1 MIFLDLP
8 NINGKGTPEQQLAEI
23 RSYIYKNNEQINT
36 ALSNL
41 TIDKIWEQT
50 ASAVSSAGQS
60 EDETPKILKQYQR
73 IRDLIIKTADVV
85 AQSDEKMEMAF
96 NGSYLAKSQFGEYFK
111 KTKVAIGQDSVGI
124 TELYDYNTELKT
136 GFETYKRDYEC
147 YIKRGLLDD
156 TTTPIY
162 GIELGVLNDTIILYD
177 EDGNPVEHHLD
188 SNRHFRTRITPDKW
202 SFLEG
207 SGEHSEVAYIQS
219 KAIHFPA
226 AEITGGSININNK
239 FIVSSTGEM
248 TATSGTFGGSLTA
261 ENVSTAWNNRTNKK
275 IRLTSNSL
283 NFYSKYLSDDND
295 DINER
300 CFVLSDLGMSFY
312 KMADSVD
319 SVMAKLNKETYG
331 TGHWGI
337 SMSLRRNF
345 GEFFAVKSYDEGESG
360 SGRYGLVCVPTA
372 LSTPEAPF
380 DKQGIYLGAPL
391 RILYTNQSNL
401 NITETAISYELL
413 QIPYANGSGEVV
425 GNGITTIT
433 IHNGIITDIKFAQ

>member
-136 GFETYKRDYEC
+136 GFETYKLDYEC

-177 EDGNPVEHHLD
+177 EDGKPVEHHLD
-188 SNRHFRTRITPDKW
+188 RNKRFRTRITPDKW
-202 SFLEG
+202 SFFQG
-207 SGEHSEVAYIQS
+207 GTEVAYIDAN
-219 KAIHFPA
+219 AIWFPSA
-226 AEITGGSININNK
+226 NITGGSIDIGANHEFK
-239 FIVSSTGEM
+239 VLSDGTM
-248 TATSGTFGGSLTA
+248 TATSGTFGGTLDASKISIK
-261 ENVSTAWNNRTNKK
+261 NSIKNAWNNCSNNYIQLDSNKLK
-275 IRLTSNSL
+275 
-283 NFYSKYLSDDND
+283 FYSYSIDDNT
-295 DINER
+295 IQQT
-300 CFVLSDLGMSFY
+300 FQLSEESISFY
-312 KMADSVD
+312 KRDGVD
-319 SVMAKLNKETYG
+319 KVMAELRRNHFYYNNS
-331 TGHWGI
+331 HWGI
-337 SMSLRRNF
+337 ELSLKTGIGEYFSLGYPYTLNGANYYEYGFTYVPPVATGAESMPFPFNGGEGLYIDTPIHVFYHNRTNNTYIRYNTVADDSFTIGNTTYHIRN
-345 GEFFAVKSYDEGESG
+345 
-360 SGRYGLVCVPTA
+360 GL
-372 LSTPEAPF
+372 
-380 DKQGIYLGAPL
+380 
-391 RILYTNQSNL
+391 
-401 NITETAISYELL
+401 
-413 QIPYANGSGEVV
+413 
-425 GNGITTIT
+425 ITTS
-433 IHNGIITDIKFAQ
+433 